1 MGRRRSVPPPPREEE
16 RFTGYRQ
23 TDSRPARGDA
33 RGKGNSAT
41 EVGALPDLAAARAL
55 YIIESII
62 GFARRNV
69 NNPQ

>member
-1 MGRRRSVPPPPREEE
+1 MGRRRSVPPPPRKEE

-55 YIIESII
+55 ALYII